1 MIRLKIDE
9 KNSMIFESISMK
21 IVFIIYNSLQRSI
34 VTVSIEYSSLISIG
48 MTFMS
53 YGTMKIDTTQN

>member
-1 MIRLKIDE
+1 
-9 KNSMIFESISMK
+9 MIFESISMK

-34 VTVSIEYSSLISIG
+34 VTVSIEYSSLRSID